1 MRAMMTNILVF
12 HYPNVECRWGRGVE
26 YTHETADESLEAAAA
41 MCALDGR
48 LNCPL
53 ASPEQRATLLEVPN
67 PRGPN
72 GK

>member
-1 MRAMMTNILVF
+1 MTNILVF
-12 HYPNVECRWGRGVE
+12 HCPHVECRWGGGVE
-26 YTHETADESLEAAAA
+26 YTNENADESLEAAAA

-53 ASPEQRATLLEVPN
+53 ASSEQRAKLLE
-67 PRGPN
+67 GPDTHGRK

>member
-1 MRAMMTNILVF
+1 MEHTN
-12 HYPNVECRWGRGVE
+12 
-26 YTHETADESLEAAAA
+26 ETADESLKAAAA

-53 ASPEQRATLLEVPN
+53 ASSKQRAKLLED
-67 PRGPN
+67 PRGPK

>member
-1 MRAMMTNILVF
+1 MMTNILVF
-12 HYPNVECRWGRGVE
+12 HCPNVECRWARGVE
-26 YTHETADESLEAAAA
+26 YTNETADESLEAAAA

-53 ASPEQRATLLEVPN
+53 ASSEQRAKLLEVPD
-67 PRGPN
+67 PRAPK